1 MLYNVWVDDTRKPF
15 HKDNL
20 VYFTNAEDAIKW
32 LLSDDEFR
40 KDIDSF
46 NIYLDHD
53 LGSANRKSGYDV
65 AKIIVEYGLPLNGFH
80 ILSMNPVGA
89 NNIRQLLTHYGYKE
103 INY

>member
-1 MLYNVWVDDTRKPF
+1 MLYNVWIDDMRKSF

-20 VYFTNAEDAIKW
+20 VYFTNAGDAIKW

-40 KDIDSF
+40 KDTDSF

-65 AKIIVEYGLPLNGFH
+65 AKIIVEYGLPLNRFH

-89 NNIRQLLTHYGYKE
+89 NNIRQLLIHYGYKE